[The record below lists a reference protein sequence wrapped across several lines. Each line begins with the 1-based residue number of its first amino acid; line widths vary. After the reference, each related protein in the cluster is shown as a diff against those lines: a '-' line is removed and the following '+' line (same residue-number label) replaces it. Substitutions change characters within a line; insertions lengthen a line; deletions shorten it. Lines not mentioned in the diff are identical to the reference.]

1 MIYLDGHSTT
11 PLAPEVFEAMKPYFL
26 ERFGNASQG
35 LHRYNWEARAGV
47 DQARERVAN
56 ALGVRDREIVF
67 TGSATEANHLA
78 LLGSVPALLAAGRKR
93 VLSVRIEHAS
103 VLGALEL
110 MEERGC
116 RVDWIRTDGAGRI
129 DFDHLVA
136 LMNGEVGLVSV
147 ALANHEIGTLQ
158 DLKRISDLARSHGA
172 WVHTDA
178 VQAFGKI
185 RFTADS
191 IGADLI
197 TISAHKI
204 RGPKGVGALYVR
216 RKNPRIEIEPLFL
229 GGGQERGL
237 RPGTLDTPAI
247 VGFGVAS
254 EQAALELDR
263 NYESVRRLRD
273 RLWNLLTGAIDGWVR
288 NSPPDGLPNNLNLSI
303 EGVDGAALFGRL
315 KQVAVSNASACLNG
329 VQDYSQ
335 VLTELGVSRDLAR
348 ATLRFGLGTWN
359 TEAEIEAAAVEIVEI
374 VRDLR
379 TMERRFAEQTGTFSM
394 NGEKQ

>member
-47 DQARERVAN
+47 DQAREQIAAV
-56 ALGVRDREIVF
+56 LGVRDKEIIF
-67 TGSATEANHLA
+67 TSGATEANHLA
-78 LLGSVPALLAAGRKR
+78 LLGSLPALLESGKKR
-93 VLSVRIEHAS
+93 ILSIRIEHAS

-116 RVDWIRTDGAGRI
+116 RVDWVRTDREGRVDFNHLSDLMGA
-129 DFDHLVA
+129 D
-136 LMNGEVGLVSV
+136 VGLISV

-158 DLKRISDLARSHGA
+158 DLKRISDLVRSHGCRL
-172 WVHTDA
+172 HTDA
-178 VQAFGKI
+178 VQAFGKV

-204 RGPKGVGALYVR
+204 RGPKGVGALYAR
-216 RKNPRIEIEPLFL
+216 RKNPRIDLEPLYL
-229 GGGQERGL
+229 GGGQERRL
-237 RPGTLDTPAI
+237 RPGTPDTPAI
-247 VGFGVAS
+247 VGFGM
-254 EQAALELDR
+254 AAELAMRTFDQDVER
-263 NYESVRRLRD
+263 MRRLRD
-273 RLWNLLTGAIDGWVR
+273 RLWEHLSGALEGWVR
-288 NSPPDGLPNNLNLSI
+288 NSPTDGLPNNLNLSI
-303 EGVDGAALFGRL
+303 RGVDGAALFGRL

-329 VQDYSQ
+329 IQDYSQ
-335 VLTELGVSRDLAR
+335 VLTELGVGRDLAR
-348 ATLRFGLGTWN
+348 ATLRIGLGTWN
-359 TEAEIEAAAVEIVEI
+359 TEAEIDVAAAEMIEV

-379 TMERRFAEQTGTFSM
+379 MMERQFAEQTGTFSM
-394 NGEKQ
+394 NGEKS

>member
-47 DQARERVAN
+47 DQARERVAS
-56 ALGVRDREIVF
+56 ALGVREREIVF
-67 TGSATEANHLA
+67 TSGATEANHLA
-78 LLGSVPALLAAGRKR
+78 LLGSVPALLASGKKR
-93 VLSVRIEHAS
+93 ILSIRIEHAS

-116 RVDWIRTDGAGRI
+116 RVDWIRTDGAGRV
-129 DFDHLVA
+129 DFEHLRS
-136 LMNGEVGLVSV
+136 LMSDDVGLVSV

-158 DLKRISDLARSHGA
+158 DLKRISDLARAHGSR
-172 WVHTDA
+172 VHTDA
-178 VQAFGKI
+178 VQAFGKV

-191 IGADLI
+191 IGADLV
-197 TISAHKI
+197 TISSHKI
-204 RGPKGVGALYVR
+204 RGPKGIGALYVR
-216 RKNPRIEIEPLFL
+216 RKNPRIELEPLYL

-237 RPGTLDTPAI
+237 RPGTPDTPAI
-247 VGFGVAS
+247 VGFGL
-254 EQAALELDR
+254 AAELSVQNLDR
-263 NYESVRRLRD
+263 EVERLSRLRD
-273 RLWNLLTGAIDGWVR
+273 RLWFRLSGSIDGWVR

-335 VLTELGVSRDLAR
+335 VLTELGVGRDLAR
-348 ATLRFGLGTWN
+348 ATMRFGLGTWN
-359 TEAEIEAAAVEIVEI
+359 TETEIDAAATEIVEV

-394 NGEKQ
+394 NGEKL